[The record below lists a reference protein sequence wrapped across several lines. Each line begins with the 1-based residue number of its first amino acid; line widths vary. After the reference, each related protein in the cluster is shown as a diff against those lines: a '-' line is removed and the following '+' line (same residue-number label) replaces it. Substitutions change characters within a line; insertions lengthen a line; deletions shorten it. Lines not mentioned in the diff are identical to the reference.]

1 MKPWY
6 HFFIRYFLL
15 FNFPLI
21 AFTQSNHA
29 PLIIRPLHD
38 NFYVYITY
46 GNVDGLPYPANGMY
60 VVSNKGVILL
70 DTPWDTTQLQPL
82 LDSIWQRHHQKVVLC
97 IATHFHA
104 DRTIGLPYYA
114 SKGIKTYSSL
124 QTQNLCIK
132 KKEGLAQYT
141 FANDTVF
148 TVGNVQLQTY
158 YPGPGHSGD
167 NIVVWFPKEKIL
179 YGGCFIKSVATNDIG
194 NLSDANVPE
203 WRLAIQKT
211 IQRFAR
217 ATYVIPGHLDG
228 YSPQNLQHTAH
239 LVDNYLQQNH

>member
-1 MKPWY
+1 MFPCIGFSQPKQPSLT
-6 HFFIRYFLL
+6 IRHLY
-15 FNFPLI
+15 
-21 AFTQSNHA
+21 
-29 PLIIRPLHD
+29 D

-46 GNVDGLPYPANGMY
+46 GNVDGLLYPANGMY
-60 VVSNKGVILL
+60 VVSNKGVVLL

-82 LDSIWQRHHQKVVLC
+82 LDSIWQRHHQRVVLC

-104 DRTIGLPYYA
+104 DRTIGLPYYT
-114 SKGIKTYSSL
+114 SKGIKTFSS
-124 QTQNLCIK
+124 QKTNNLCIK
-132 KKEGLAQYT
+132 KGEGIAKYT
-141 FANDTVF
+141 FTKDTVF
-148 TVGNVQLQTY
+148 TVGNLQLQTY
-158 YPGPGHSGD
+158 YPGAGHSAD

-203 WRLAIQKT
+203 WRWAIQKT

-239 LVDNYLQQNH
+239 LADNYLQQNR

>member
-1 MKPWY
+1 
-6 HFFIRYFLL
+6 
-15 FNFPLI
+15 
-21 AFTQSNHA
+21 
-29 PLIIRPLHD
+29 
-38 NFYVYITY
+38 
-46 GNVDGLPYPANGMY
+46 
-60 VVSNKGVILL
+60 
-70 DTPWDTTQLQPL
+70 
-82 LDSIWQRHHQKVVLC
+82 
-97 IATHFHA
+97 
-104 DRTIGLPYYA
+104 
-114 SKGIKTYSSL
+114 
-124 QTQNLCIK
+124 LCIK

-158 YPGPGHSGD
+158 YPGPGHSGY

-179 YGGCFIKSVATNDIG
+179 YGSCFIKSVATNDIG